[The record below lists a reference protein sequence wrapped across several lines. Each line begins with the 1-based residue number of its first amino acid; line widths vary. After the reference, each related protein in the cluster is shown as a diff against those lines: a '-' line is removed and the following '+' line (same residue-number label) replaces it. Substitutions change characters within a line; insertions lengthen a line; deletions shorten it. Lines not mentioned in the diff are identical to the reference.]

1 VVAYN
6 MSEWHLFVKIFRS
19 PRSDVAVLLTT
30 FLLTVLLDLA
40 VAIQVGVVL
49 ASLLFMRRMSQ
60 VTQAGYITGE
70 LSYLNEK
77 DDPEALSKKTV
88 PDGVE
93 VFEIDGPFFF
103 GAADLFKDAL
113 NEVEKPPRVLILRMR
128 RVPAMDATGLRALE
142 DVYTKTLHEHTR
154 LVLSGVQPQ
163 PRKVLESSG
172 LLARIGEDNVHG
184 EIDAAL
190 ARAREL
196 LGPHGRAGGR

>member
-1 VVAYN
+1 

-19 PRSDVAVLLTT
+19 PRSDIAVLLTT

-70 LSYLNEK
+70 LSYLSEK

-103 GAADLFKDAL
+103 GAADVFKDAL
-113 NEVEKPPRVLILRMR
+113 NEVESPPPVLILRMR

-142 DVYTKTLHEHTR
+142 DVYNKTVHERTK

-163 PRKVLESSG
+163 PRKVLETSG
-172 LLARIGEDNVHG
+172 LLGRIGEANVHA
-184 EIDAAL
+184 EINAAL
-190 ARAREL
+190 GRAVEL
-196 LGPHGRAGGR
+196 LAEARPVRGRHSRR